1 MTAAHAWTSALDP
14 AGPQAAHEARLFWFF
29 FGVTGV
35 VFVVVLAALALA
47 IAASRKRRDE
57 SAHERQARDRRAE
70 RFVSIG
76 IVTTVV
82 ILFVLLISSVRTGR
96 LLASLQ
102 STPAVSVSVIGH
114 RWWWEVTYDDQV
126 AGRRVLTANELH
138 IPTGQ
143 PIAVS
148 VTSRDVIHSF
158 WVPALQGK
166 RDLIPGYTTT
176 LWLQADRPGLYHG
189 QCAEFCGRQH
199 ARMAID
205 VVAESGQEFSA
216 WLDRQRQ
223 PAQPPSTD
231 TERRGRDVF
240 VNGTCATC
248 HTITGTRAH
257 GQLAPDLTHIAS
269 RARLASATIP
279 NLPGHLAEWIRNP
292 QSFKPGSEMPPQML
306 AADDLEALRRYLES
320 LE

>member
-1 MTAAHAWTSALDP
+1 
-14 AGPQAAHEARLFWFF
+14 
-29 FGVTGV
+29 
-35 VFVVVLAALALA
+35 
-47 IAASRKRRDE
+47 
-57 SAHERQARDRRAE
+57 
-70 RFVSIG
+70 
-76 IVTTVV
+76 
-82 ILFVLLISSVRTGR
+82 
-96 LLASLQ
+96 
-102 STPAVSVSVIGH
+102 
-114 RWWWEVTYDDQV
+114 
-126 AGRRVLTANELH
+126 
-138 IPTGQ
+138 
-143 PIAVS
+143 
-148 VTSRDVIHSF
+148 
-158 WVPALQGK
+158 
-166 RDLIPGYTTT
+166 
-176 LWLQADRPGLYHG
+176 
-189 QCAEFCGRQH
+189 
-199 ARMAID
+199 MAID

-306 AADDLEALRRYLES
+306 AADDLEALGDTWSHSSDSIATRHIAGDPAARAHLGGSGRRVRLAVS
-320 LE
+320 CRSQVDRTPLHCDRLRVFPDGRAARTG